1 MLLTRAGSVSCDEAA
16 RGLSLYV
23 VETLFPPDRD
33 MASTFC
39 AKYPLILPTS
49 IAATSVSSA
58 LGGLEPMQKFTTEQK
73 KSPCQAL
80 ASSASRAGQR
90 TLERGRRQR

>member
-58 LGGLEPMQKFTTEQK
+58 LGGLEPKQK
-73 KSPCQAL
+73 
-80 ASSASRAGQR
+80 
-90 TLERGRRQR
+90 